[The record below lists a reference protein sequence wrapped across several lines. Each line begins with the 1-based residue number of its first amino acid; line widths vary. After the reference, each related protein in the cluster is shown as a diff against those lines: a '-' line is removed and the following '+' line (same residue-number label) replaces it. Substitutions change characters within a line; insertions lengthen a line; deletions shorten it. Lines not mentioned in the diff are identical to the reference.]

1 MTESSNTTPTTS
13 RFYGPCL
20 MILHQNA
27 PVQMRVAEIIEAIR
41 MAHPEK
47 DFRACNGGVRA
58 LLVRMANNE
67 ASPIHM
73 VENSQPPLFYY
84 AENCSPATVNSAM
97 QSCAH
102 NIQKRC
108 NSIFYAPACEILKAN
123 APKSMSAND
132 MMKAITDQYP
142 DLEWSHSQGPVRA
155 MLLSAAKLPHSPIKQ
170 VPGTQPPLFLY
181 EATNNSSV
189 QTGEQPE
196 ASAEE
201 IMGNAFAQ
209 TQNTLKEKLLSKVQ
223 TLSPLAFEHLANR
236 LVATMLF
243 GKPEDTPASGDGGID
258 GYINI
263 YADPL
268 GLNTI
273 GVQAKHYTLGK
284 NVQRPEIQQFIG
296 ALHGKNG
303 VFVTCSDFS
312 PNAKQEAERST
323 QSKIVLINGQ
333 LLVEHMIKY
342 KVGVCETGISYTLS
356 EISEEF
362 FEEL

>member
-1 MTESSNTTPTTS
+1 MTQSNNTLPTTS
-13 RFYGPCL
+13 RFYEPCL
-20 MILHQNA
+20 QVLQLNA
-27 PVQMRVAEIIEAIR
+27 SAPMTVTEIIEAIR
-41 MAHPEK
+41 LANPEI
-47 DFRACNGGVRA
+47 DFRTCNGGVRA
-58 LLVRMANNE
+58 MLMRMASHEN
-67 ASPIHM
+67 SPICM
-73 VENSQPPLFYY
+73 VEGSQPPQFYVEK
-84 AENCSPATVNSAM
+84 AIPTAVITA
-97 QSCAH
+97 QQPRGRDG
-102 NIQKRC
+102 QKRC

-123 APKSMSAND
+123 APAQMSVNE
-132 MMKAITDQYP
+132 MMKAIIEQYP
-142 DLEWSHSQGPVRA
+142 ELEWSHSQGPVRA
-155 MLLSAAKLPHSPIKQ
+155 MLLNAAKLPHSPINQ
-170 VPGTQPPLFLY
+170 VPNTQPPLFFY
-181 EATNNSSV
+181 KATIRGSAH
-189 QTGEQPE
+189 TEEQPE

-209 TQNTLKEKLLSKVQ
+209 TQTTLKEKLLEKVLA
-223 TLSPLAFEHLANR
+223 LSPLAFEHLANR

-273 GVQAKHYTLGK
+273 GVQAKHYAAGE

-312 PNAKQEAERST
+312 PKAKQEAERST
-323 QSKIVLINGQ
+323 PSKIVLLNGQ
-333 LLVEHMIKY
+333 LLVEYMIKY

-356 EISEEF
+356 EICEEF